1 MKFLAILFG
10 TSVLL
15 VAQEKT
21 PILLELFTSEGCSSC
36 PPADKLLEAMDQAQ
50 PIPGA
55 NLIVLSEH
63 VDYWNQLGWKDPF
76 SSAQLSGR
84 QTVYAARLHR
94 DGAYTPQLIVD
105 GQAEMIGSDGPAVKS
120 AIEKA
125 MRVEKLPLKLS
136 KPLREGDQV
145 TVHVDIPNLLAAGKG
160 TASIYL
166 ALADSR
172 VQSSVAHGENAGKS
186 LQHVAVV
193 RTLTQAGRLKA
204 GDSFSQ
210 DVHLAVP
217 AGAGANGLRV
227 VAFVQ
232 DQKTGRILG
241 VSELHL

>member
-1 MKFLAILFG
+1 MRFVAILIG
-10 TSVLL
+10 ASALL
-15 VAQEKT
+15 AAQETT

-36 PPADKLLEAMDQAQ
+36 PPADKLLEALDRSQ

-76 SSAQLSGR
+76 SSAQLTGR
-84 QTVYAARLHR
+84 QTVYAARFRR

-105 GQAEMIGSDGPAVKS
+105 GQTEMVGSDGPAVKA

-125 MRVEKLPLKLS
+125 IQVEKLPLRLS
-136 KPLREGDQV
+136 KPLRQADQV
-145 TVHVDIPNLLAAGKG
+145 TVRVEIPSSGKG
-160 TASIYL
+160 SASVYV
-166 ALADSR
+166 ALADTR
-172 VQSSVAHGENAGKS
+172 VQSSVARGENAGKS

-193 RTLTQAGRLKA
+193 RTLIQAGHLKA
-204 GDSFSQ
+204 GDSFTQ
-210 DVHLAVP
+210 EVHLAVP

-241 VSELHL
+241 VSEQRL

>member
-10 TSVLL
+10 TAVLL

-125 MRVEKLPLKLS
+125 MGVEKLPLKLS

-145 TVHVDIPNLLAAGKG
+145 TVHVDIPNLPAAGKG

-210 DVHLAVP
+210 DVRLPVP

-241 VSELHL
+241 VSVLRL

>member
-10 TSVLL
+10 TAVLL

-145 TVHVDIPNLLAAGKG
+145 TVHVDIPNLPAAGKG

-210 DVHLAVP
+210 DVRLPVP

-241 VSELHL
+241 VSVLRL